1 MQPLR
6 ARLALAA
13 LLSFSLIALELVWT
27 RIFSAEF
34 FYTFAFLILSL
45 AVLGLGLGG
54 LALRLFPGLNRP
66 GRVGAYILLTALLAL
81 ASPPLVLHLGL
92 DFALVLSKG
101 AMFGRLVL
109 TLLLLCAAFFT
120 GGMALSL
127 LFRNFHQDMPRLYMA
142 DLLGAALG
150 VFGAILLMN
159 LLGTPTTTVILAL
172 PLALAAFLAGGFKT
186 RLLAVV
192 AAAACLALVPFS
204 GRLIA
209 KPRQE
214 RLPVLHRH
222 WDAMALIKVLAGE
235 GARGLNIDN
244 SANTS
249 VSAFD
254 GDWAAL
260 KAEPSGFLMD
270 PKPLMDPMGGTCRFL
285 SIGSGGGG
293 DVLLALKNDAAEV
306 TAVEVNPT
314 INRMLLPGG
323 MLHDYSG
330 RLYADP
336 RVKVVTED
344 ARAYLRRYDN
354 RFDIVYSFSSN
365 TFAALASGAFA
376 LAENYVFTTEAFQ
389 DYYRALSPRGF
400 LMMEHQ
406 FYMPRIV
413 SEALEG
419 LRKSGVA
426 NPERHIAVYTS
437 PQTRRQ
443 ILLLGKQPLSPE
455 TLQQPFLALQ
465 AKAFQVMHRVYPEP
479 EPKANPLINRI
490 VSQGWQAVA
499 KDVPTDISPSTD
511 DLPFTAQQGLMKN
524 FHWKSLKAI
533 EPYEFR
539 GYPLAKL
546 LICAVLAVILLL
558 VLPLNLLPCLRQG
571 PKLRASGWLYFF
583 AIGFGFM
590 VIEVVLIQK
599 YTLFVGSSAYTVAT
613 ILFTLLLGS
622 GLGSRC
628 APRFGDRF
636 PFLAIAL
643 WLALELSLF
652 GPLAR
657 MMAGLPGAGR
667 MAATVLLLAP
677 LGFFMGMPFP
687 KGTRRA
693 GELVDWGFAVNGAAS
708 VLGSAAILLVS
719 FGWGFRAALM
729 IGGLAY
735 LTAMALLCTG
745 KAWVTET

>member
-1 MQPLR
+1 MQPSR
-6 ARLALAA
+6 ARLLLAA
-13 LLSFSLIALELVWT
+13 LLSLSLIALELVWT

-34 FYTFAFLILSL
+34 FYTFAFLILSI

-54 LALRLFPGLNRP
+54 LALRLFPRLNRTERL
-66 GRVGAYILLTALLAL
+66 GFYILLTALLTL
-81 ASPPLVLHLGL
+81 AGPPLVLHLGL

-101 AMFGRLVL
+101 AMFGRLAL
-109 TLLLLCAAFFT
+109 TLFLLSAAFFT

-127 LFRNFHQDMPRLYMA
+127 LFRNFHEEMPRLYMA

-159 LLGTPTTTVILAL
+159 LVGTPATTLLIPL
-172 PLALAAFLAGGFKT
+172 PLALAAFLAGGRKT
-186 RLLAVV
+186 RAFAALATLG
-192 AAAACLALVPFS
+192 CLALLPS
-204 GRLIA
+204 SARLIA

-214 RLPVLHRH
+214 RLPVIHRH
-222 WDAMALIKVLAGE
+222 WDAMALLKIQE
-235 GARGLNIDN
+235 GKGYRNLNIDN
-244 SANTS
+244 SANTG

-260 KAEPSGFLMD
+260 KAGPSDFLVD
-270 PKPLMDPMGGTCRFL
+270 PKPLMDPMKGSCRFL

-293 DVLLALKNDAAEV
+293 DVVLALKNDAAEV
-306 TAVEVNPT
+306 HAVEVNPT

-323 MLHDYSG
+323 MLHEYSG

-344 ARAYLRRYDN
+344 ARTYLRRFEN
-354 RFDIVYSFSSN
+354 RFDVIYSASSN

-376 LAENYVFTTEAFQ
+376 LAENYVFTTEAFE

-426 NPERHIAVYTS
+426 QPERHLAVYTS
-437 PQTRRQ
+437 PQARRQ
-443 ILLLGKQPLSPE
+443 ILLVGKQPLNQESI
-455 TLQQPFLALQ
+455 QGAFLALE
-465 AKAFQVMHRVYPEP
+465 AKDFQLMHRVYPDP
-479 EPKANPLINRI
+479 EPKASPLIAHI
-490 VSQGWQAVA
+490 VNQGWKQTAA
-499 KDVPTDISPSTD
+499 EVPTDISPSTD
-511 DLPFTAQQGLMKN
+511 DRPYTAQQGLMKN
-524 FHWKSLKAI
+524 FKWKSLKAL
-533 EPYEFR
+533 EAYEFR
-539 GYPLAKL
+539 GFPLAKL
-546 LICAVLAVILLL
+546 LIGAVLAVILLL
-558 VLPLNLLPCLRQG
+558 VLPLNLLPFLRMG
-571 PKLRASGWLYFF
+571 PKLRAPGWLYFF

-613 ILFTLLLGS
+613 ILFTLLMGS
-622 GLGSRC
+622 GLGSRF
-628 APRFGDRF
+628 APRFGDRL
-636 PFLAIAL
+636 PFVAILL
-643 WLALELSLF
+643 WLALDLTLF
-652 GPLAR
+652 GRLTHSLT
-657 MMAGLPGAGR
+657 GLPAAGR

-693 GELVDWGFAVNGAAS
+693 GEWVDWGFAVNGAAS
-708 VLGSAAILLVS
+708 VLGSASILLVS
-719 FGWGFRAALM
+719 FAWGFRAAL
-729 IGGLAY
+729 IVGGLAY
-735 LTAMALLCTG
+735 LAAMALLLG
-745 KAWVTET
+745 RQAWVTEA